1 MTNHNLKSYLI
12 TDPKYYSN
20 DKELFKKNLTKVLKN
35 HKINLACFRDK
46 ESSNFKELALIFV
59 ETCKKFNIEKILLN
73 GNYLLSHE
81 LKATGVHLTSTQF
94 EKIKEAK
101 ELGLYVIISCHSLS
115 DIQIALDNKADAV
128 SFSPIFETPN
138 KGEPKG
144 VIALEE
150 AANTFKHINIFAL
163 GGIINENQIEQISET
178 KAYGF
183 ASIRYFV

>member
-1 MTNHNLKSYLI
+1 MNNHNLKNYLI

-20 DKELFKKNLTKVLKN
+20 DKELFKNNLTKVLKN

-46 ESSNFKELALIFV
+46 ESSNFKELASIFV
-59 ETCKKFNIEKILLN
+59 ETCREFNIDKIILN
-73 GNYLLSHE
+73 GNYLLSYE

-94 EKIKEAK
+94 DKIKKAK
-101 ELGLYVIISCHSLS
+101 ELGLYVIISCHSLN

-144 VIALEE
+144 IIALEE
-150 AANTFKHINIFAL
+150 AINTFKDINIFAL
-163 GGIINENQIEQISET
+163 GGIINEKQIKQISET

>member
-1 MTNHNLKSYLI
+1 MNNHNLKNYLI
-12 TDPKYYSN
+12 TDPQYYSN
-20 DKELFKKNLTKVLKN
+20 DKELFKNNLTKTLKN

-46 ESSNFKELALIFV
+46 SSSNFKELALIFV
-59 ETCKKFNIEKILLN
+59 ETCKKFNVEKILLN
-73 GNYLLSHE
+73 GNYFLSHE
-81 LKATGVHLTSTQF
+81 LKANGVHLTSTQF
-94 EKIKEAK
+94 DKIKEAK

-138 KGEPKG
+138 KGEQKG
-144 VIALEE
+144 ITALEE
-150 AANTFKHINIFAL
+150 AVNTFKDINIFAL
-163 GGIINENQIEQISET
+163 GGIINENQIEQISKT